1 MVHQRE
7 EVFVDGGEPHEPDV
21 RDRKL
26 GRGTGSGSH
35 GVERECGLLVF
46 TWNGALFGSV
56 CDALSEVVWWRSA
69 SGVVE
74 AGVLLVLSGAGGGE
88 LGLGIHCWLF

>member
-1 MVHQRE
+1 MTEQSQ
-7 EVFVDGGEPHEPDV
+7 
-21 RDRKL
+21 
-26 GRGTGSGSH
+26 GTGGGSH

-69 SGVVE
+69 SSVVE
-74 AGVLLVLSGAGGGE
+74 AGILLVLSCTGCGRVRVLEAGG
-88 LGLGIHCWLF
+88 